1 MRVSVGS
8 ASLSVATNTPPFLP
22 ILRIGNSASSSPSF
36 QAMHAIW
43 FLVFEDFQLL
53 DVSGPLQVFATAND
67 ELRIAG
73 REALYDTRVCGLE
86 GGAVRSSSG
95 VELLA
100 RALPKRLARAVHTV
114 VVPGGPGVWQPARQ
128 AVVATKTDAAIALA
142 DWTRR
147 AAPRIERLASVCTGA
162 FVLARTGLLDG
173 GSAVTHW
180 AACEQLA
187 AQFPAVA
194 VQDDAIYLRHGR
206 FWTSA
211 GVTAGIDMALG
222 MVEADVGRDIAMAV
236 AKKLVVFYKRPG
248 GQSQFSSALL
258 EQTAGDTR
266 IAQLHQWIATQL
278 RSPLSVAE
286 MADRL
291 GMTPRTFA
299 RFYVAQ
305 TGTTPAHAVER
316 VRLEQAC
323 RLVEAHQLSNKA
335 IAQQCGFG
343 SEEVMRRVFT
353 RNLHVSP
360 TGYRERFAAA

>member
-1 MRVSVGS
+1 MPTSR
-8 ASLSVATNTPPFLP
+8 
-22 ILRIGNSASSSPSF
+22 
-36 QAMHAIW
+36 AIW
-43 FLVFEDFQLL
+43 FLVFQDFQLL

-67 ELRIAG
+67 ELRLAG
-73 REALYDTRVCGLE
+73 RGALYETRVCAME

-114 VVPGGPGVWQPARQ
+114 VLPGGPGIWQPGRP
-128 AVVATKTDAAIALA
+128 TGAAIETGAAAALA

-147 AAPRIERLASVCTGA
+147 AAPRIDRLASVCTGA

-206 FWTSA
+206 VWTSA

-222 MVEADVGRDIAMAV
+222 MVEADVGRDVAMAV

-258 EQTAGDTR
+258 EQSAGDAR
-266 IAQLHQWIATQL
+266 VAQLHQWIATQL
-278 RSPLSVAE
+278 RTPLSVAR

-291 GMTPRTFA
+291 AMTPRTFA

-305 TGTTPAHAVER
+305 TGSTPAHAVER
-316 VRLEQAC
+316 IRLEQAC

-343 SEEVMRRVFT
+343 SEEVMRRVFV

-360 TGYRERFAAA
+360 TGYRERFSAA